1 MSVSES
7 TLSEQDKSRIEAI
20 CDRREI
26 EHLVHFTQRSNL
38 ETILEK
44 EALLPVEHLE
54 RNEVEINDTSRY
66 DNHPDALSLSV
77 EFPNYSMFYKYQQE
91 KDDAYWVVL
100 TLDCSILWELDCAF
114 YYENAASGKFRNVP
128 LSNFKSAESF
138 ERMFHDVSYK
148 GVTVLRE
155 NIEIPNRF
163 TTNPQAEVL
172 VFSDIPI
179 RYVNEIFCES
189 IDQKQFLENRIK
201 SISVNWNRSFFKY
214 RNDYEI
220 WKTIS
225 DTDKGNS
232 EAKQK
237 LGYQLVQGEKLKQDF
252 DTAASLFLDAARAG
266 VTIAQFNIGLCY
278 EFGQGV
284 EENLEKARSWYQRS
298 ADNGYQSAEDRLSEL
313 EDKNS
318 ELDDDLPF

>member
-7 TLSEQDKSRIEAI
+7 TLTEQDKSRIEAV

-26 EHLVHFTQRSNL
+26 EHLVHFTQLSNL

-44 EALLPVEHLE
+44 KTLLPVEQLE
-54 RNEVEINDTSRY
+54 RSEVEINDTSRY
-66 DNHPDALSLSV
+66 DNHLDALSLSV

-91 KDDAYWVVL
+91 KDDVCWVVL

-114 YYENAASGKFRNVP
+114 YYENAASGTFRNVP
-128 LSNFKSAESF
+128 PSNFKSAESF
-138 ERMFHDVSYK
+138 ERMFNDIEYK

-155 NIEIPNRF
+155 NLDIPNRF
-163 TTNPQAEVL
+163 TTNPQAEIL

-179 RYVNEIFCES
+179 GYIKEVVCES
-189 IDQKQFLENRIK
+189 IDEKRVLENEIK
-201 SISVNWNRSFFKY
+201 KLSVNRKRSFFKY

-225 DTDKGNS
+225 DTDKGDS
-232 EAKQK
+232 KAKQK
-237 LGYQLVQGEKLKQDF
+237 LGYHLVQGQKLRQDI
-252 DTAASLFLDAARAG
+252 DTAANLFLEAARAG
-266 VTIAQFNIGLCY
+266 VTVAQFNIGLCY
-278 EFGQGV
+278 ETGHGV

-298 ADNGYQSAEDRLSEL
+298 AENGFQSAEDKLSEL
-313 EDKNS
+313 EDSNS
-318 ELDDDLPF
+318 EPDDDLPF